1 MILKDG
7 FMGTSPTK
15 GNNPELWN
23 KLLDVLDERLQL
35 GLLDKMRRVATYHF
49 EDNLL
54 IIEAGTDE
62 DEQYLKKSTSLQQLV
77 IFAEDATKVK
87 EVRIKPRSE

>member
-1 MILKDG
+1 
-7 FMGTSPTK
+7 MGTLPTQ

-23 KLLDVLDERLQL
+23 KLLDILDERLQL

-49 EDNLL
+49 EEQLL

-62 DEQYLKKSTSLQQLV
+62 DEQYLNKSTTLHQLQ
-77 IFAEDATKVK
+77 IFAEDATRVK